1 MLGKQI
7 NTVKVLIIIWIFS
20 SGEFTGI
27 SQETCDKID
36 DCSCKK
42 SNGRIINLRE
52 IDGGSKA
59 AFKNI
64 PTVRSKQ
71 YTFDW
76 NPCTSFSE
84 NSECLNMLMCQ
95 KNLHSTDENNPCAQK
110 TSKFKVNKDG
120 TTTIIYQSFTDSKD
134 YKRSVEITLKCDESQ
149 YPGNTGS
156 GVTERYEPKN
166 SAYTM
171 VFTSRC
177 ACDNGCDSPS
187 ESGSSKLSIG
197 SILLIVFF
205 ALLLFYLI
213 AGVLIKRYKMGVESV
228 PEVIPNYE
236 FWAGI
241 PSLVKD
247 GVIFTCQGVRSGCS
261 SLYQRSSKS
270 GYDKI

>member
-1 MLGKQI
+1 
-7 NTVKVLIIIWIFS
+7 
-20 SGEFTGI
+20 
-27 SQETCDKID
+27 
-36 DCSCKK
+36 
-42 SNGRIINLRE
+42 
-52 IDGGSKA
+52 
-59 AFKNI
+59 
-64 PTVRSKQ
+64 
-71 YTFDW
+71 
-76 NPCTSFSE
+76 
-84 NSECLNMLMCQ
+84 MCQ

-166 SAYTM
+166 SAYLSKSNQDVVLFQTFSRPGSNTECFM
-171 VFTSRC
+171 STTSF
-177 ACDNGCDSPS
+177 
-187 ESGSSKLSIG
+187 KLG
-197 SILLIVFF
+197 GPLLIKRQFF
-205 ALLLFYLI
+205 ALLLVYLI

-228 PEVIPNYE
+228 PE
-236 FWAGI
+236 
-241 PSLVKD
+241 D

>member
-1 MLGKQI
+1 
-7 NTVKVLIIIWIFS
+7 
-20 SGEFTGI
+20 
-27 SQETCDKID
+27 
-36 DCSCKK
+36 
-42 SNGRIINLRE
+42 
-52 IDGGSKA
+52 
-59 AFKNI
+59 
-64 PTVRSKQ
+64 
-71 YTFDW
+71 
-76 NPCTSFSE
+76 
-84 NSECLNMLMCQ
+84 MCAE
-95 KNLHSTDENNPCAQK
+95 DP
-110 TSKFKVNKDG
+110 KFKVNKDG

-156 GVTERYEPKN
+156 GVTERYEPEN

-177 ACDNGCDSPS
+177 ACDNACNSSS

-205 ALLLFYLI
+205 ALLLVYLI